1 MQMTS
6 SDSVFSTGDTNFM
19 KAVTDEIPGLY
30 RYALTLVGDPQ
41 SAEWLVSDTLSKAWE
56 KSSTFRSESGLNT
69 WLHRILHNLAIDDAR
84 KRAREVSVEEVEDK
98 WRDSAFSV
106 DPERVVEMADDLE
119 ELRDSLLRLPFAYRS
134 VLLLHDVE
142 EWKLPE
148 IAVSLE
154 ISLSAAKQR
163 LRRGRM
169 MLISALSEGAV
180 RKSASTGMSMSC
192 WQARSM
198 VSDYLDGELSGTTGE
213 SQLVDHLS
221 NCVTC
226 PPLYTSLVGVKASLS
241 GMRDPDTVISP
252 DVIDRIRRAT
262 NDRP

>member
-1 MQMTS
+1 MTS
-6 SDSVFSTGDTNFM
+6 SESVLSAGGDDFL
-19 KAVTDEIPGLY
+19 KAVTEEIPALY

-41 SAEWLVSDTLSKAWE
+41 SAEWLVGDTISKAWE
-56 KSSTFRSESGLNT
+56 RSDTFRSESGLNT
-69 WLHRILHNLAIDDAR
+69 WLHRILHNLAVDNAR
-84 KRAREVSVEEVEDK
+84 KMAREISVEEVEDK
-98 WRDSAFSV
+98 WRDGGFSV
-106 DPERVVEMADDLE
+106 DPEQVVEMADDRE
-119 ELRDSLLRLPFAYRS
+119 ELRDSSLRLPFAYRS

-142 EWKLPE
+142 GWKITE
-148 IAVSLE
+148 IAASLE
-154 ISLSAAKQR
+154 ISLPAAKQR

-169 MLISALSEGAV
+169 MLVSALSEGAA
-180 RKSASTGMSMSC
+180 RKAVGSGMSLSC

-198 VSDYLDGELSGTTGE
+198 VSDYLDGEISGTTRE

-226 PPLYTSLVGVKASLS
+226 PPLYTALVGVKASLS

-252 DVIDRIRRAT
+252 DVIKRIRRAT

>member
-1 MQMTS
+1 MPS
-6 SDSVFSTGDTNFM
+6 SDAVFSTGDSDFM
-19 KAVTDEIPGLY
+19 KAVTEEIPGLY
-30 RYALTLVGDPQ
+30 RYALTLVGDPE

-56 KSSTFRSESGLNT
+56 KSSTFRSESGLST
-69 WLHRILHNLAIDDAR
+69 WLHRILHNLAVDNAR

-98 WRDSAFSV
+98 WRDGAFSV
-106 DPERVVEMADDLE
+106 DPEQVVEMADDLE

-169 MLISALSEGAV
+169 MLVSALSEGAA
-180 RKSASTGMSMSC
+180 RKAAGSGMSLSC

-198 VSDYLDGELSGTTGE
+198 VSDYLDGELSGTTRE
-213 SQLVDHLS
+213 AQLVDHLS

-226 PPLYTSLVGVKASLS
+226 PPLYTALVGVKASLT
-241 GMRDPDTVISP
+241 GMRDPDAVISP
-252 DVIDRIRRAT
+252 DVIKRIRRAT